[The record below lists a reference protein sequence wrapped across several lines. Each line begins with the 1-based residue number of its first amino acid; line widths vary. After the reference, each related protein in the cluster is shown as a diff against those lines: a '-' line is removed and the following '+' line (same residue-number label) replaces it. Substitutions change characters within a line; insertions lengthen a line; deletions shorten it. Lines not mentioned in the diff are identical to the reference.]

1 MGIFSKLT
9 QIGCALALAGCA
21 HTVETPLGPAL
32 YDTIIRGATIYD
44 GSGGAGYRG
53 DVAIRGDRIAAVGN
67 IADARAQREFD
78 ASGLAIAPGF
88 INTLSWS
95 TSSLIVDGRA
105 QSVVRQGV
113 TTEIMGEGFSWGP
126 FPEGGGKEVTNLFGE
141 YDYPVDWRTLG
152 EYLEKLEKRG
162 VSVNVGS
169 FVGSATLRIYVA
181 GLSDA
186 PLTGTQYDQMKRL
199 MEEAM
204 REGALGLGSAMMYV
218 PDTFNT
224 TKELIGLARIA
235 GEHGGSFIAHMRDEG
250 FAIEESIAEMIEIA
264 EKASVPVEIYH
275 LKVAGKDNWGKLD
288 KIIDQIEGA
297 QARGID
303 LRANMYTY
311 TAGSSGLDAAMPPW
325 VQEGGIDSWI
335 ERLTDPEVRRRVAH
349 EMRHSTEGWSNT
361 YLEAG
366 SPDNVI
372 IVGVDSEEL
381 RPFIGKSLAEIAALW
396 AVSPEEAAMD
406 LVIQDRSRLHVVY
419 FMMSEEN
426 VRRQIALP
434 WVSFGS
440 DGEAMAPE
448 GVFLKNSAHPR
459 SYGNFARLLGK
470 YVREERVIP
479 LGEAIRKLTSL
490 PAENF
495 KLRERG
501 RIAPGYFADLVLFD
515 PATVGER
522 ATYEAPHQ
530 YAQGVEQVWVNGIQ
544 VIADGEHNGALP
556 GRVLR
561 GPGWSGW
568 SRKAERD

>member
-1 MGIFSKLT
+1 M
-9 QIGCALALAGCA
+9 
-21 HTVETPLGPAL
+21 ETPLGPAL